1 MRTIDA
7 IHFTRSKIDSTGHE
21 RTSPLA
27 YGDRSWQTCVFT
39 PVTHYTDIDP
49 FDTPL
54 M

>member
-7 IHFTRSKIDSTGHE
+7 IYFTRSKVDCTGHE
-21 RTSPLA
+21 RASSLTH
-27 YGDRSWQTCVFT
+27 GDRSWQTCVFT
-39 PVTHYTDIDP
+39 PVAHHSDIDA